1 LIARAFSGVIAALT
15 VLNDYPYYR
24 SLCKGDM
31 LPWLTLSKTI
41 LLFYPVPNVL
51 RKF

>member
-31 LPWLTLSKTI
+31 LPIAS
-41 LLFYPVPNVL
+41 PNTA
-51 RKF
+51 